1 MMKSTVIGAGSWGT
15 AIAQLLSDNGMK
27 VSLWARR
34 QEVAEEIKKSRENRS
49 YLPGVRIPDEILV
62 TSDLNEALD
71 GAEFVIMAVPSQSM
85 RSIVREVRKYIKSQ
99 SVIISAAKGIEVGTL
114 LRMSQVIKE
123 ELPKELNV
131 DVAVISGPSHAE
143 EVAKRLPTAVVVA
156 AEKRD
161 VAESVQDL
169 FMNSYFRVYTNPDVI
184 GVEMGGALKN
194 VIAICAGIA
203 EGLGFGDN
211 TRAALITRGIIEITR
226 LGLKMGGH
234 SSTFFG
240 LSGVGDVIVTCGS
253 MFSRNRRAGIEIGR
267 GKSVSEVVSSTN
279 MVIEGIHTTK
289 AAYELARKYKV
300 EMPITEQAYKV
311 LYEGKN
317 PMEAVKDLMMRKGK
331 HEIEEVVYNSWI

>member
-1 MMKSTVIGAGSWGT
+1 MKSTVIGAGSWGT